1 MLRASGY
8 IRYYTAVPR
17 RTPHSTSCYMPQDV
31 TCSDFASPRFTITG
45 RQDRRAGVTK
55 QISAAVQGNEGVA
68 SYSIIIDDGHPEI
81 GGTI

>member
-1 MLRASGY
+1 MLRTSGY
-8 IRYYTAVPR
+8 IRYFTAVSQ

-31 TCSDFASPRFTITG
+31 TCLDFASPRFTITG
-45 RQDRRAGVTK
+45 RQNRQAGVTK

-68 SYSIIIDDGHPEI
+68 SESIIIDDGHPEI